1 MDEINYWKDQINQV
15 NQEKGNQEAQYQ
27 QMIIEINT
35 TITEMRNTITIY
47 EKQLQ
52 DYRELEIKLN
62 AQISSLSSENLI
74 LKQKVDQAQSQIAAL

>member
-52 DYRELEIKLN
+52 NYRELEIKLN